1 MLNSYVDTFVESMT
15 FDNCKNNIP
24 TVTTIILLDVSLEIY
39 RRVIEKFLD
48 RVYFFFFLFFS
59 GIYLRLYRER
69 IIKNIRNRTILKIM
83 IIGLN

>member
-24 TVTTIILLDVSLEIY
+24 TVTAIIILLDVSLEIY

-48 RVYFFFFLFFS
+48 RVYLFFFFS
-59 GIYLRLYRER
+59 GFIYDFIGKEL
-69 IIKNIRNRTILKIM
+69 LKISE
-83 IIGLN
+83 IEQY

>member
-1 MLNSYVDTFVESMT
+1 MLNSCVDTFVESMT

-24 TVTTIILLDVSLEIY
+24 TATTIILLDVSLEIY

-48 RVYFFFFLFFS
+48 RVYLFFFFF
-59 GIYLRLYRER
+59 GIYLRLYRGR

>member
-24 TVTTIILLDVSLEIY
+24 TATTIILLDVSLEIF
-39 RRVIEKFLD
+39 RSSL
-48 RVYFFFFLFFS
+48 FFFFF
-59 GIYLRLYRER
+59 GIYLRLYRGR

>member
-1 MLNSYVDTFVESMT
+1 MLNSCVDTFVESMT

-24 TVTTIILLDVSLEIY
+24 TVTTIILLDVSLEIF
-39 RRVIEKFLD
+39 RSSL
-48 RVYFFFFLFFS
+48 FFFFFF
-59 GIYLRLYRER
+59 GIYLRLYRGR

>member
-48 RVYFFFFLFFS
+48 RVYFFFFCFFP
-59 GIYLRLYRER
+59 GFIYDFIGKEL
-69 IIKNIRNRTILKIM
+69 LKISE
-83 IIGLN
+83 IEQYWKLWLLD

>member
-1 MLNSYVDTFVESMT
+1 MLNSCVDTFVESMT

-24 TVTTIILLDVSLEIY
+24 TVTTIIILLDVSLGIY

-48 RVYFFFFLFFS
+48 RVYLFFFF

>member
-1 MLNSYVDTFVESMT
+1 MLNSCVDTFVESMT

-24 TVTTIILLDVSLEIY
+24 TATTIILLDVSLEIY

-48 RVYFFFFLFFS
+48 RVYLFFFFFC
-59 GIYLRLYRER
+59 IYLRLYRGR

>member
-48 RVYFFFFLFFS
+48 RVYFFFCFFS

>member
-1 MLNSYVDTFVESMT
+1 MLNSCVDTFVESMT

-24 TVTTIILLDVSLEIY
+24 TVTTIILLDVSLEIF
-39 RRVIEKFLD
+39 RSSL
-48 RVYFFFFLFFS
+48 FFFFF

>member
-1 MLNSYVDTFVESMT
+1 MLNSCVDTFVESMT

-48 RVYFFFFLFFS
+48 RVYLFFFS
-59 GIYLRLYRER
+59 GFIYDFIGEEL
-69 IIKNIRNRTILKIM
+69 LKISE
-83 IIGLN
+83 IEQY

>member
-1 MLNSYVDTFVESMT
+1 MLNSCVDTFVESMT

-24 TVTTIILLDVSLEIY
+24 TTIILLDVSLEIY

-48 RVYFFFFLFFS
+48 RVYLFFFFF
-59 GIYLRLYRER
+59 GIYLRLYRGR

>member
-1 MLNSYVDTFVESMT
+1 MLNSCVDTFVESMT

-24 TVTTIILLDVSLEIY
+24 TVTAIIILLDVSLEIY

-48 RVYFFFFLFFS
+48 RVYLFFFFF
-59 GIYLRLYRER
+59 GIYLRLYRGR

>member
-24 TVTTIILLDVSLEIY
+24 TVTTIIILLDVSLEIY

-48 RVYFFFFLFFS
+48 RVYLFIFFFS
-59 GIYLRLYRER
+59 GFIYDFIGEEL
-69 IIKNIRNRTILKIM
+69 LKISE
-83 IIGLN
+83 IEQY

>member
-1 MLNSYVDTFVESMT
+1 MLNSCVDTFVESMT

-24 TVTTIILLDVSLEIY
+24 TATTIILLDVSLEIY

-48 RVYFFFFLFFS
+48 RVYLFFFF
-59 GIYLRLYRER
+59 GIYLRLYRGR

>member
-48 RVYFFFFLFFS
+48 RVYLFIFFFRDLFTTLS
-59 GIYLRLYRER
+59 G
-69 IIKNIRNRTILKIM
+69 KNY
-83 IIGLN
+83 

>member
-1 MLNSYVDTFVESMT
+1 MLNFYVDTFVESMT

-48 RVYFFFFLFFS
+48 RVYLFIFFFRDLFTTLS
-59 GIYLRLYRER
+59 G
-69 IIKNIRNRTILKIM
+69 KNY
-83 IIGLN
+83 

>member
-24 TVTTIILLDVSLEIY
+24 TVTTIILLDVSLEIF
-39 RRVIEKFLD
+39 RSSL
-48 RVYFFFFLFFS
+48 FFFFF

>member
-1 MLNSYVDTFVESMT
+1 MLNSCVDTFVESMT

-48 RVYFFFFLFFS
+48 RVYLFIFFFS
-59 GIYLRLYRER
+59 GFIYDFIGEEL
-69 IIKNIRNRTILKIM
+69 LKISE
-83 IIGLN
+83 IEQYWKLWLLD

>member
-48 RVYFFFFLFFS
+48 RVYFFFFFVFFRDLFTTLS
-59 GIYLRLYRER
+59 G
-69 IIKNIRNRTILKIM
+69 KNY
-83 IIGLN
+83 